1 MIRRP
6 PRPTLFPY
14 TTLFR
19 SHARAP
25 RLDRLPDGDRHVG
38 EELPELIAAAALRRG
53 GAPVSRRGGLPLPG
67 GKPEKDRKST
77 RLNSSHG
84 YISYALFCLKKKKK
98 SNTQQ

>member
-25 RLDRLPDGDRHVG
+25 RLARLPDGDRHVG

-67 GKPEKDRKST
+67 GKPENLLHRLRVDGCVVDRLERHEIGRASC
-77 RLNSSHG
+77 RERV
-84 YISYALFCLKKKKK
+84 
-98 SNTQQ
+98 